1 MNLEEIAKLSGVS
14 RSTASR
20 AINNDPNVSDVTR
33 EAVLRVV
40 RLTNYVPNAAA
51 RGLAAG
57 RTRVIG
63 LVIPLGVSALF
74 TDPYYSILI
83 QSVSS
88 ACNSYDYSVML
99 WLAEPEHER
108 RQIRQIV
115 HSSAID
121 GVIVVPML
129 TEEALVQALSGSRL
143 PFVLVSRYLAQARVN
158 YVDADNIR
166 GARDAV
172 RHLLRLGR
180 TRIATI
186 TGPHNTIAGIDRLS
200 GYTQALREYG
210 LPIEPG
216 LIADGAFSEAGGY
229 HAMRD
234 LLPRSPDAVFVAGD
248 AMAIGALRA
257 LREVKLRV
265 PDDVALVTFDDTPL
279 AANAEPPLTTIRRPT
294 HQLGRLAVE
303 TLIQLID
310 YPDSAPH
317 RIVLPTEL
325 VVRSSCGAPP
335 S

>member
-1 MNLEEIAKLSGVS
+1 
-14 RSTASR
+14 
-20 AINNDPNVSDVTR
+20 
-33 EAVLRVV
+33 
-40 RLTNYVPNAAA
+40 
-51 RGLAAG
+51 
-57 RTRVIG
+57 
-63 LVIPLGVSALF
+63 
-74 TDPYYSILI
+74 
-83 QSVSS
+83 
-88 ACNSYDYSVML
+88 ML

-115 HSSAID
+115 HSGAID
-121 GVIVVPML
+121 GVIIVPML
-129 TEEALVQALSGSRL
+129 TNETLVQALSESHL
-143 PFVLVSRYLAQARVN
+143 PFVLVSRYLADARVN

-180 TRIATI
+180 ARIATI
-186 TGPHNTIAGIDRLS
+186 TGPQNTIAGIDRLT
-200 GYTQALREYG
+200 GYTQALREAG
-210 LPIEPG
+210 LPTGPE

-229 HAMRD
+229 DAMRD

-248 AMAIGALRA
+248 VMAIGALRA
-257 LREVKLRV
+257 LREAKLRV
-265 PDDVALVTFDDTPL
+265 PDDVALVTFDDTLL

-303 TLIQLID
+303 TLIQLVE

-325 VVRSSCGAPP
+325 VVRSSCGAPL